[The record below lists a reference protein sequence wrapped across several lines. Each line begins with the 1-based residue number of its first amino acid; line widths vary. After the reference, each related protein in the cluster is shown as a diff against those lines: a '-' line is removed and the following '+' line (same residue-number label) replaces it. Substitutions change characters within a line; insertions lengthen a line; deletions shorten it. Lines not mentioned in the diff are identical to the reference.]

1 MTSLSNTIQ
10 IILNQPGPAR
20 IAGCMLLVLIIWQAL
35 RIAGFAFSVMFR
47 LLLPFTWWTA
57 ITVTGAGFILSL
69 FATPISDFLQ
79 DMEQRYWSPVYVDQ
93 FSGLSDGELLAL
105 YEMELRRHTTPEE
118 FAIVRDSTVAIA
130 DRIGSTP
137 IAIYE
142 AAYLECGLNPFRVRD
157 DKVAAGWIQFTR
169 AGLSGL
175 GVSMGR
181 VIRACEKREAAFIMG
196 LSGKYLEHKAKRL
209 PQGATLRN
217 TIDLYL
223 AIFAPAHI
231 GRKSGQ
237 VVYAGLSDR
246 RYTLNSGLDGWYIDG
261 GKIIRSRVACDGR
274 ITVGE
279 IYLCLES
286 KKARLI
292 KQRE

>member
-1 MTSLSNTIQ
+1 MTSISNTIQ

-35 RIAGFAFSVMFR
+35 RIAGFAFSVLLR

-93 FSGLSDGELLAL
+93 FSGLSDGELLSL

-118 FAIVRDSTVAIA
+118 FVIVRDSTAAIA
-130 DRIGSTP
+130 GRIGSTP
-137 IAIYE
+137 LAIYE

-157 DKVAAGWIQFTR
+157 DRVAAGWIQFTR

-175 GVSMGR
+175 GLSLDR
-181 VIRACEKREAAFIMG
+181 VIQACESRDAAFIMA
-196 LSGKYLEHKAKRL
+196 LTGKYLARKAERM
-209 PQGATLRN
+209 PAGATMRN

-231 GRKSGQ
+231 GRDAGQ
-237 VVYAGLSDR
+237 VVYSGLSDR

-261 GKIIRSRVACDGR
+261 GKIIRSRAACDGR

-292 KQRE
+292 KNQI

>member
-1 MTSLSNTIQ
+1 MTTISNTIQ

-20 IAGCMLLVLIIWQAL
+20 FAGCVVLVLLVWQVF
-35 RIAGFAFSVMFR
+35 RIAGFAFSVLLK

-57 ITVTGAGFILSL
+57 VTVTGAGFLLSI
-69 FATPISDFLQ
+69 FATPVSDLLQ
-79 DMEQRYWSPVYVDQ
+79 EMEQRYWSPVYVDQ
-93 FSGLSDGELLAL
+93 FSGLSDGELLTL
-105 YEMELRRHTTPEE
+105 YEMEIRKHTTPEE
-118 FAIVRDSTVAIA
+118 FRIVRDSTAAIA
-130 DRIGSTP
+130 ARIGSTP
-137 IAIYE
+137 LAIYE

-157 DKVAAGWIQFTR
+157 DRVAAGWIQFTR

-175 GVSMGR
+175 GVSMDR
-181 VIRACEKREAAFIMG
+181 VIRACEKREAAFIMA
-196 LSGKYLEHKAKRL
+196 LSGRYLERKAERL

-237 VVYAGLSDR
+237 VVYAGFGNAE
-246 RYTLNSGLDGWYIDG
+246 YYKNSGLDGWYIDG
-261 GKIIRSRVACDGR
+261 GKIIRSRAACDGR

-292 KQRE
+292 KNQT